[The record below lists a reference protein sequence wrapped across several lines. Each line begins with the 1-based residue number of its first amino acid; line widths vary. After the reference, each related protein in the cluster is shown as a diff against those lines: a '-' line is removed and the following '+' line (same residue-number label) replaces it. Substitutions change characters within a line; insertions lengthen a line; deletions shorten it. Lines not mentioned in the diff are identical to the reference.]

1 MHCIL
6 SATATLIVFYFQL
19 VNPSNFGRLKNA
31 AALRKLMHEKKIIP
45 DLIDEAPLQAVQY
58 RSPSFSF
65 GEKVTIYDIVETPQ
79 VVNWTIKKDA
89 QYTLI
94 MTGLDVPSR
103 EDHKDRE
110 YLHWLVVNIPGR
122 NIKKGNH
129 LPEYKGAIY
138 EYQEGNHRIVYLV
151 YRQKE
156 KLHLKGDHHHPD
168 SLKVKRENFSTR
180 HFVNEHR
187 LGAPFAINWA
197 EVDKSPDIIF
207 TPDMDPYEDEDDS

>member
-45 DLIDEAPLQAVQY
+45 DLIDEAPLQAVTVQY

-94 MTGLDVPSR
+94 MT
-103 EDHKDRE
+103 
-110 YLHWLVVNIPGR
+110 
-122 NIKKGNH
+122 
-129 LPEYKGAIY
+129 
-138 EYQEGNHRIVYLV
+138 GNHRIVYLV